1 MRGPGGGKA
10 AAGSYFQTSNGGA
23 VGDGCG
29 TGVIWAPWEPTL
41 AEAVANVSVAA
52 LACFVFLAGLLWLG
66 SIMDRLDRRADA
78 STYSDDDEEGE
89 P

>member
-1 MRGPGGGKA
+1 M
-10 AAGSYFQTSNGGA
+10 
-23 VGDGCG
+23 
-29 TGVIWAPWEPTL
+29 IWAPWEPTL